1 MKRTAYAI
9 CNQSVRKAL
18 YLTMVRSQ
26 LAYGSQV
33 WAPQTVS
40 NIQTV
45 ERIQRRATKF
55 ILSLP
60 YQTDISYK
68 QRLQILDI
76 IPLGHWHEYLDIVYI
91 FKSLIND
98 SDGNISVKVST
109 RETRSARNGTFLNV
123 GKCRTV
129 NYRTR
134 TVIISELPKW
144 GTLFQVIL
152 ETQLS
157 L

>member
-1 MKRTAYAI
+1 M
-9 CNQSVRKAL
+9 C
-18 YLTMVRSQ
+18 Q

-40 NIQTV
+40 DIQTV

-60 YQTDISYK
+60 YRTDISYK
-68 QRLQILDI
+68 ERLQILDI
-76 IPLGHWHEYLDIVYI
+76 IPLCHRHEYLDIVYI
-91 FKSLIND
+91 FKSRIND
-98 SDGNISVKVST
+98 SDSNISVKVST

-129 NYRTR
+129 NYQNSYYITAAKVWNTLLSHISRIILVFYCKCCNLIGYSTR
-134 TVIISELPKW
+134 Y
-144 GTLFQVIL
+144 LFL
-152 ETQLS
+152 DR
-157 L
+157 